1 MTRSRWTIL
10 ATMAIVLGLQGCA
23 SVSYLA
29 QSVGGHLEI
38 ISALQPVKKLAA
50 DPSRSPAFREQM
62 QRAVEIRQ
70 FATEKL
76 ALPDNG
82 SYLSYVDTRRDY
94 VTWAVFATPEFG
106 LEPLIWCFPVFGCV
120 PYRGYFSR
128 AAAQDFA
135 AGLRDRGMDVHVGG
149 VTAYST
155 LGWFRDPLVNTMLRY
170 GETYIAAL
178 VFHELSHQKV
188 YVSDDSA
195 FNEAFAV
202 TVENSGVVRWLKHR
216 GDSAALRD
224 YEVDRKREKDF
235 LSLVSDAREALKA
248 VYEGPG
254 TERHKRVAKAAA
266 IETLRARYRQVRD
279 GRWNGYRGYDGW
291 FGEPINNAKLAAT
304 AIYNDLVPAFTRLLD
319 ICSGNYEAFYR
330 AVEHI
335 GSLDRDKRVQA
346 LRATKDCR

>member
-1 MTRSRWTIL
+1 M
-10 ATMAIVLGLQGCA
+10 ATVLGLQGCT

-29 QSVGGHLEI
+29 QSVSGHLEI

-50 DPSRSPAFREQM
+50 DPLQPPAFREQM
-62 QRAVEIRQ
+62 LRAIEIRQ
-70 FATEKL
+70 FATETL

-82 SYLSYVDTRRDY
+82 SYLSYVNTHRDY

-106 LEPLIWCFPVFGCV
+106 LEPYIWCFPLFGCV

-128 AAAQDFA
+128 AAAQEFA
-135 AGLRDRGMDVHVGG
+135 AGLSNQGMDVHVGG

-178 VFHELSHQKV
+178 VFHELSHQRV
-188 YVSDDSA
+188 YVPDDSA

-202 TVENSGVVRWLKHR
+202 TVENSGVVRWLEHR

-224 YEVDRKREKDF
+224 YEIERKREGDF
-235 LSLVSDAREALKA
+235 LSLVSDTREELMAI
-248 VYEGPG
+248 YEGPG
-254 TERHKRVAKAAA
+254 TGEQKRAAKAAA
-266 IETLRARYRQVRD
+266 IETLRARYRKVRD
-279 GRWNGYRGYDGW
+279 GRWSGYRGYDGW
-291 FGEPINNAKLAAT
+291 FEEPINNAKLAAT

-319 ICSGNYEAFYR
+319 TCSGNYEAFYR
-330 AVEHI
+330 SVERI
-335 GSLDRDKRVQA
+335 GALDRDKRVQA
-346 LRATKDCR
+346 LRETTECR